1 MISSLDGNDV
11 FAMSRIYEQKYRD
24 ELKDYVEVT
33 PPLLL
38 NVAGV
43 TVETGSSSFKEFM
56 ILFDKIYE
64 GTKTIGSKK
73 QMDPQTQKS
82 DEIRELSISKFDTEF
97 NFDAAGVAKITERT
111 GPKVGEIVDK
121 GVIQIQVEEDYLTRV
136 GMYNVIDK
144 KWSDWIEEAS
154 NYNKTTASTERKQRI
169 QDIQSNYEV
178 YKANRDIFTKFDK
191 VNSTQ
196 TKSGIY
202 DEYTKLNV
210 NINNALVRMETNF
223 VPWSK
228 IIRSNEVKYNQTET
242 ENKIDKILDEL
253 SKNIDKDV
261 EITGNV
267 SKNMLKLGNRMKKLP
282 ASNGETVA
290 QIKNEIISDPQF
302 LKYNKADYD
311 LPTQPATP
319 PPTQPATPPPTRK
332 PAYTNPYSLLEGYDD
347 NDESDNDESDND
359 ESDNDSTDVDNWV
372 DGI

>member
-11 FAMSRIYEQKYRD
+11 FAMSRMYQKKYED

-64 GTKTIGSKK
+64 GTKAIGSKK

-97 NFDAAGVAKITERT
+97 NFKTVGIAKITVRT
-111 GPKVGEIVDK
+111 GPNVGKIVDK

-144 KWSDWIEEAS
+144 KWREWIEEAS
-154 NYNKTTASTERKQRI
+154 NYNKTTASADRKQRI
-169 QDIQSNYEV
+169 QDMQSTYEV
-178 YKANRDIFTKFDK
+178 FKTNRDIFTKFDK
-191 VNSTQ
+191 VNSTL

-242 ENKIDKILDEL
+242 ENKIDIILDEL

-267 SKNMLKLGNRMKKLP
+267 SKNMLKLGNQMKKLP

-319 PPTQPATPPPTRK
+319 PVTPPPTRK
-332 PAYTNPYSLLEGYDD
+332 PADTNPYSVLEGYD
-347 NDESDNDESDND
+347 DNDESDND
-359 ESDNDSTDVDNWV
+359 ESDNDSTDVDNWI

>member
-1 MISSLDGNDV
+1 MISSLDGNDI
-11 FAMSRIYEQKYRD
+11 FALSRMYQKKYED

-43 TVETGSSSFKEFM
+43 TVEAGSSSFKEFM

-97 NFDAAGVAKITERT
+97 NLEDAAGIVRITERT
-111 GPKVGEIVDK
+111 EPKVGEIVDK

-144 KWSDWIEEAS
+144 KWSEWIEEAS
-154 NYNKTTASTERKQRI
+154 NYNKKTASDDRKQRI
-169 QDIQSNYEV
+169 KDIQSNYEDF
-178 YKANRDIFTKFDK
+178 KANRDIFTKFDK

-196 TKSGIY
+196 TKYGIY

-242 ENKIDKILDEL
+242 ENKLDIILDAL

-261 EITGNV
+261 EIAGNV
-267 SKNMLKLGNRMKKLP
+267 
-282 ASNGETVA
+282 
-290 QIKNEIISDPQF
+290 
-302 LKYNKADYD
+302 
-311 LPTQPATP
+311 
-319 PPTQPATPPPTRK
+319 
-332 PAYTNPYSLLEGYDD
+332 
-347 NDESDNDESDND
+347 
-359 ESDNDSTDVDNWV
+359 
-372 DGI
+372 

>member
-24 ELKDYVEVT
+24 ELQDYVEVT

-43 TVETGSSSFKEFM
+43 TVEAGSSSFKEFM

-82 DEIRELSISKFDTEF
+82 DEIRELTISKFDKEF
-97 NFDAAGVAKITERT
+97 NLEDAVGIVRITERT
-111 GPKVGEIVDK
+111 EPNVGEIVDK

-144 KWSDWIEEAS
+144 KWSDWIEEEAL
-154 NYNKTTASTERKQRI
+154 NYNKTTASDERKQRI
-169 QDIQSNYEV
+169 QDIQSNHEV

-242 ENKIDKILDEL
+242 ENKIDIILDEL

-267 SKNMLKLGNRMKKLP
+267 SKNMLKLGNQMKKLP

-319 PPTQPATPPPTRK
+319 PPTRK

-347 NDESDNDESDND
+347 NDESDNDESDSESSYD
-359 ESDNDSTDVDNWV
+359 EEDAVKNGVLHLN
-372 DGI
+372 

>member
-1 MISSLDGNDV
+1 MISSLNGIDI
-11 FAMSRIYEQKYRD
+11 FALSRMYQKKYED

-43 TVETGSSSFKEFM
+43 TVEAGSSSFKEFM

-73 QMDPQTQKS
+73 QMDPQLQKS
-82 DEIRELSISKFDTEF
+82 DELRELSISKFNTEF
-97 NFDAAGVAKITERT
+97 NFDAAGISKITDFT
-111 GPKVGEIVDK
+111 GPKVAEIVDK

-144 KWSDWIEEAS
+144 KWSDWIEQAS
-154 NYNKTTASTERKQRI
+154 DYNKTTATSERKQRI
-169 QDIQSNYEV
+169 KDIQSMHENYKE
-178 YKANRDIFTKFDK
+178 NRDIFTKFDK
-191 VNSTQ
+191 VNSTL

-242 ENKIDKILDEL
+242 ENKIDIILDAL

-267 SKNMLKLGNRMKKLP
+267 SK
-282 ASNGETVA
+282 TC
-290 QIKNEIISDPQF
+290 
-302 LKYNKADYD
+302 
-311 LPTQPATP
+311 
-319 PPTQPATPPPTRK
+319 
-332 PAYTNPYSLLEGYDD
+332 
-347 NDESDNDESDND
+347 
-359 ESDNDSTDVDNWV
+359 
-372 DGI
+372 